1 MTAVTDS
8 DDIPTAEEIR
18 AALEC
23 IVASPGFRRS
33 PQLVAF
39 LRFIVESVLGG
50 KTGHIK
56 SYTIGMQALRRGE
69 YFDPQVDPIV
79 RVEAARIRKAL
90 ASYFAREGAGFP
102 VTIEIPLG
110 SYVPVFRHRKYHR
123 SIAILIAILTRTL
136 RAVRAPSQAKHSRLF
151 FFPARRPPRTRE
163 SRAELG
169 RSSTG

>member
-1 MTAVTDS
+1 MAASRAPALFEKPDLMTAVTDS

-69 YFDPQVDPIV
+69 YFDPQVDP
-79 RVEAARIRKAL
+79 L
-90 ASYFAREGAGFP
+90 S
-102 VTIEIPLG
+102 
-110 SYVPVFRHRKYHR
+110 
-123 SIAILIAILTRTL
+123 LIHI
-136 RAVRAPSQAKHSRLF
+136 
-151 FFPARRPPRTRE
+151 
-163 SRAELG
+163 
-169 RSSTG
+169 